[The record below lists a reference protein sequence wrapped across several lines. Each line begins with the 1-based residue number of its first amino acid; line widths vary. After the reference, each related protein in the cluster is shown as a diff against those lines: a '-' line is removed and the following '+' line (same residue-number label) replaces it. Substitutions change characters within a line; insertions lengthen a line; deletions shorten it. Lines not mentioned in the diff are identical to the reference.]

1 MLQTHIPWLADG
13 YRIRLQQ
20 QEIQQM
26 DKVRAD
32 GTDSFVL
39 CPEDHIESFA
49 ELKVQRPSGPET
61 GGAPSLQTRA
71 HSAQPRLGGAYHTQD
86 EAQDWEDR
94 GGGGGGGGGGGN
106 SPWLAAKR
114 KGGLRFSRPAS
125 ARNRTYRP
133 ASAALPPR
141 PYSAFSAV
149 PGAARGRPPLRKSRP
164 SSAAALKRKDGQGR
178 DSGGGGRAWAVGG
191 GGRARPRPHSASP
204 AAARPTSTPTPT
216 PTRAPTPTRPPTP
229 TRAPTPTR
237 VQTPTRVDPYT
248 VRQRRMEALHQAWVE
263 DPRSGLHIGGPG
275 GLGPSPFLM
284 DRHARCLEQLT
295 LPPPPLRPSSPSA
308 PSPWAR
314 EEEEVEN
321 VVASALPERPHTSCG
336 VVGLEGDPYDLSP
349 PQRDNMSRVQRYID
363 CHRPDSASSA
373 RSVMVRASFFCCA
386 ISRWW
391 GLRRLLVVGVVHSLL
406 LLLLL
411 LLLSIR
417 LRHRFRCPVVRRS
430 LLSFLL
436 SLFLP
441 TSPLCRRQGMSALSV
456 LKLSVVL
463 TIAERNA

>member
-1 MLQTHIPWLADG
+1 
-13 YRIRLQQ
+13 
-20 QEIQQM
+20 M

-71 HSAQPRLGGAYHTQD
+71 HSAQPRLGGAYDTHD
-86 EAQDWEDR
+86 EAQDWKDR
-94 GGGGGGGGGGGN
+94 GGGGGGN

-125 ARNRTYRP
+125 ARNRTFRP

-141 PYSAFSAV
+141 PYSAFSAA
-149 PGAARGRPPLRKSRP
+149 PGAVRGRPPLRKSRP
-164 SSAAALKRKDGQGR
+164 SSAATLKRKDGQGR
-178 DSGGGGRAWAVGG
+178 DGGRAWAVGGSGG

-216 PTRAPTPTRPPTP
+216 PTRAPTRPPTP

-237 VQTPTRVDPYT
+237 VQTQTRVDPYT

-263 DPRSGLHIGGPG
+263 DPRSGLHIGGLG

-308 PSPWAR
+308 PYPWAR
-314 EEEEVEN
+314 EEEEERED

-336 VVGLEGDPYDLSP
+336 VVGREGDPYDLSP

-373 RSVMVRASFFCCA
+373 RSAMVRAKVFF
-386 ISRWW
+386 
-391 GLRRLLVVGVVHSLL
+391 VVPSVDGGDVDV
-406 LLLLL
+406 
-411 LLLSIR
+411 
-417 LRHRFRCPVVRRS
+417 
-430 LLSFLL
+430 SFLSVLSSVPCCCCCRPSSFSLSCCPSHSSFLFSL

-441 TSPLCRRQGMSALSV
+441 TSPFCRRQGLSALSF
-456 LKLSVVL
+456 LKHSVVL
-463 TIAERNA
+463 TVTERNA